1 MILEALVTTL
11 DADGSMHLAPMGPHL
26 DPADAGRFLLL
37 PYPDSDTGRNLR
49 RHPEGVL
56 HVTDDVLLLARAA
69 LGPVEPPPPAFPAVH
84 VRGFVLAGACRY
96 HEFRVTAVDDAGPRV
111 RLAAEVVH
119 TGRLRDFFGF
129 NRAKHA
135 VLEAAILA
143 TRTAFLPAEE
153 IAAEYRRLAVP
164 VAKTGGPAE
173 KEAFALLEAHVQ
185 KSKGSS
191 QK

>member
-1 MILEALVTTL
+1 MSNCCGPPVTVKWTSVFSGSVYLAGTSIFSIL
-11 DADGSMHLAPMGPHL
+11 
-26 DPADAGRFLLL
+26 
-37 PYPDSDTGRNLR
+37 TGWV
-49 RHPEGVL
+49 P
-56 HVTDDVLLLARAA
+56 
-69 LGPVEPPPPAFPAVH
+69 PPPPPAFPARR
-84 VRGFVLAGACRY
+84 VRGLVLAGACRY
-96 HEFRVTAVDDAGPRV
+96 QEFRVTAADDSGPRV

-143 TRTAFLPAEE
+143 TRTAFLPADE

-173 KEAFALLEAHVQ
+173 KEAFALLEAHIQ

-191 QK
+191 RK